1 MESQLFKNHILT
13 LYNALENQVISDNKT
28 SSGVEKAKCAE
39 IASEIA
45 LDILRLEAE
54 SVKAIRDIEIG
65 HNGNN
70 VIKGQRYLENLRSKK
85 VKSTTM
91 TINLLL
97 STMKKIVIQIG
108 NFSYI
113 NNC

>member
-1 MESQLFKNHILT
+1 MESQLFKNRMLT
-13 LYNALENQVISDNKT
+13 QYNELENQVISDNKT
-28 SSGVEKAKCAE
+28 SSGIEKAKCAE

-85 VKSTTM
+85 SKINNNDYKSTA
-91 TINLLL
+91 IDNEEDCDPNR
-97 STMKKIVIQIG
+97 K
-108 NFSYI
+108 F
-113 NNC
+113 

>member
-1 MESQLFKNHILT
+1 MESQLFKNRMLT

-54 SVKAIRDIEIG
+54 SVKAIRDIAITG

-85 VKSTTM
+85 SKINNNDYKSTA
-91 TINLLL
+91 IDNEEDCDPNR
-97 STMKKIVIQIG
+97 K
-108 NFSYI
+108 F
-113 NNC
+113 